1 MKLRQTKKL
10 TALLLSL
17 LLLASSFAG
26 CSEQGNGDPADA
38 PSAPTAAENPTAEAE
53 EAPET
58 DAKLSCTVPEDLK
71 LDGRSV
77 RFLHF
82 ADQQTFNINVEEMTG
97 ELLNDAVFSSNQKV
111 MEDLAC
117 IFEHYENG
125 GIEPTKLTTSFK
137 AGDDIYEIVYGTQW
151 KVAPIVSQHIFAN
164 LNEKEDNYI
173 DYEKPWW
180 YKNYIH
186 ETMADNDHT
195 YFLAGDASPDVFR
208 RSSMMILNT
217 DLLADIGRDVNDI
230 YETILNGD
238 WTFDKL
244 SEIVAGVYIDGNGNG
259 KHDVGDTFGFASWT
273 RSDVDH
279 FMIDCGVRGCS
290 RDEEGVPSITFNNDT
305 TVKFVETL
313 VDFLW
318 NNEGSYYVE
327 GIPTFEMMEN
337 NQVLFLCE
345 KFSRLDMIRDMQ
357 TDFTIVPVPKLDST
371 IENYGSATHDDAVIL
386 CIPVISANVKSST
399 AVLEKMGYYYYDD
412 VMPNYFDVILKN
424 KYRRDSSDAASQVI
438 DLIHDSLTTDFAY
451 IYNYGMSNMM
461 LSLRDLIGVAK
472 STDFASS
479 YKKSEKMY
487 NKVFAKLLD
496 SIREGE

>member
-1 MKLRQTKKL
+1 MKAKKL
-10 TALLLSL
+10 TALLLCMSM
-17 LLLASSFAG
+17 LAPSFSG
-26 CSEQGNGDPADA
+26 CSEQGTGEATE
-38 PSAPTAAENPTAEAE
+38 PSATTGNEAEQTVPGADTEAAEE
-53 EAPET
+53 ER
-58 DAKLSCTVPEDLK
+58 LVCSVPGDL
-71 LDGRSV
+71 DMGGASV

-97 ELLNDAVFSSNQKV
+97 ELLNDAVLSSNQRV
-111 MEDLAC
+111 MDDLNC
-117 IFEHYENG
+117 VFVHNENG
-125 GIEPTKLTTSFK
+125 GIEPTTLTTSFK
-137 AGDDIYEIVYGTQW
+137 AGDDIIEIVYGTQW

-164 LNEKEDNYI
+164 LNAKEDVYI

-180 YKNYIH
+180 YLNYIH
-186 ETMADNDHT
+186 EAQTDNDHT

-217 DLLADIGRDVNDI
+217 DLLTDIGRDVNDI
-230 YETILNGD
+230 YETVLNGD
-238 WTFDKL
+238 WTFDVL
-244 SEIVAGVYIDGNGNG
+244 SEIVRGVHIDSNGDGTAN
-259 KHDVGDTFGFASWT
+259 VGDTFGFASWT

-290 RDEEGVPSITFNNDT
+290 RDEEGVPYITFNNDI

-345 KFSRLDMIRDMQ
+345 KFSRLDMIRDVQ
-357 TDFTIVPVPKLDST
+357 TDFTIVPVPKLDNT
-371 IENYGSATHDDAVIL
+371 IETYGSLTHDDAVIL
-386 CIPVISANVKSST
+386 CIPVVSVNAKTST
-399 AVLEKMGYYYYDD
+399 AVLEKLGYYYYYD
-412 VMPNYFDVILKN
+412 VMPEYYDVILKN
-424 KYRRDSSDAASQVI
+424 KYRRDSSDAASQII
-438 DLIHDSLTTDFAY
+438 DLIHDSMTTDFAY

-479 YKKSEKMY
+479 YKKSEKVY
-487 NKVFAKLLD
+487 NKVFEKLLN
-496 SIREGE
+496 SIREGD